1 MAKFIPKKKVIGR
14 ERPIGTHV
22 EIQHDNFER
31 GLRLWKRKCS
41 DAGTV
46 QEVRERQA
54 FIKPTE
60 KRKKRKRLP
69 NNAQS
74 VNKQR
79 INYIRKEC
87 INVNRCT

>member
-1 MAKFIPKKKVIGR
+1 MGKYVPKKKKTGR

-60 KRKKRKRLP
+60 KRKKMK
-69 NNAQS
+69 AAA
-74 VNKQR
+74 KQR
-79 INYIRKEC
+79 TKREQAKNVLRKK
-87 INVNRCT
+87 RMY

>member
-60 KRKKRKRLP
+60 KRKKAK
-69 NNAQS
+69 AAA
-74 VNKQR
+74 KQR
-79 INYIRKEC
+79 TKREQAKNKLHKKRMY
-87 INVNRCT
+87 

>member
-1 MAKFIPKKKVIGR
+1 MGKFIPKKKKTGR

-22 EIQHDNFER
+22 EVQQDNFER
-31 GLRLWKRKCS
+31 ALRLWKRKCS

-60 KRKKRKRLP
+60 KRKKMK
-69 NNAQS
+69 AAA
-74 VNKQR
+74 KQR
-79 INYIRKEC
+79 TKREQAKNVLRKK
-87 INVNRCT
+87 RMY

>member
-1 MAKFIPKKKVIGR
+1 MAKFTPKKKVTGR

-60 KRKKRKRLP
+60 KRKKAK
-69 NNAQS
+69 AAA
-74 VNKQR
+74 KQR
-79 INYIRKEC
+79 TKREQAK
-87 INVNRCT
+87 NVLHKKRMY

>member
-1 MAKFIPKKKVIGR
+1 MGKYVPKKKKTGR

-22 EIQHDNFER
+22 DVQHDNFER
-31 GLRLWKRKCS
+31 ALRLWKRKCS

-60 KRKKRKRLP
+60 KRKKMK
-69 NNAQS
+69 AAA
-74 VNKQR
+74 KQR
-79 INYIRKEC
+79 TKREQAKNKLHKKRMY
-87 INVNRCT
+87 

>member
-1 MAKFIPKKKVIGR
+1 MGKFVTKKQKTGR

-22 EIQHDNFER
+22 EVQQDNFER
-31 GLRLWKRKCS
+31 ALRLWKRKCS

-60 KRKKRKRLP
+60 KRKKMK
-69 NNAQS
+69 AAA
-74 VNKQR
+74 KQR
-79 INYIRKEC
+79 TKREQAKNVLRKK
-87 INVNRCT
+87 RMY

>member
-1 MAKFIPKKKVIGR
+1 MAKFIPRKKVTGR

-60 KRKKRKRLP
+60 KRKKAK
-69 NNAQS
+69 AAA
-74 VNKQR
+74 KQR
-79 INYIRKEC
+79 TKREQAK
-87 INVNRCT
+87 NVLHKKRMY

>member
-1 MAKFIPKKKVIGR
+1 MGKYVAKKQKTGR

-22 EIQHDNFER
+22 EVVGDNFER
-31 GLRLWKRKCS
+31 ALRLWKRKCS

-60 KRKKRKRLP
+60 KRKKMK
-69 NNAQS
+69 AAA
-74 VNKQR
+74 KQR
-79 INYIRKEC
+79 TKRDQAKTKLHKKRMY
-87 INVNRCT
+87 

>member
-1 MAKFIPKKKVIGR
+1 MAKFTPKKKVTGR

-60 KRKKRKRLP
+60 KRKKAK
-69 NNAQS
+69 AAA
-74 VNKQR
+74 KQR
-79 INYIRKEC
+79 TKREQAKNVLRKK
-87 INVNRCT
+87 RMY

>member
-1 MAKFIPKKKVIGR
+1 MAKFIPKKQKTGR

-22 EIQHDNFER
+22 DVQHDNFER
-31 GLRLWKRKCS
+31 ALMLWKRKCS

-60 KRKKRKRLP
+60 KRKKMKAAAKQRTKRLRH
-69 NNAQS
+69 S
-74 VNKQR
+74 TSIISK
-79 INYIRKEC
+79 
-87 INVNRCT
+87 

>member
-1 MAKFIPKKKVIGR
+1 MAKFTPRKVTTGR

-22 EIQHDNFER
+22 EVQHDNFER
-31 GLRLWKRKCS
+31 ALRLWKRKCS

-60 KRKKRKRLP
+60 KKKKMKAAAKQRTRREQAKNKLHKKRL
-69 NNAQS
+69 
-74 VNKQR
+74 
-79 INYIRKEC
+79 Y
-87 INVNRCT
+87 

>member
-1 MAKFIPKKKVIGR
+1 MGKFVTKKQKTGR

-22 EIQHDNFER
+22 EVQQDNFER
-31 GLRLWKRKCS
+31 ALRLWKRKCS

-60 KRKKRKRLP
+60 KRKKMK
-69 NNAQS
+69 AAA
-74 VNKQR
+74 KQR
-79 INYIRKEC
+79 TRREQAKNVLRKK
-87 INVNRCT
+87 RMY

>member
-1 MAKFIPKKKVIGR
+1 MAKFTPKKKVTGR

-60 KRKKRKRLP
+60 KRKKMK
-69 NNAQS
+69 AAC
-74 VNKQR
+74 KQR
-79 INYIRKEC
+79 TRRDQAKNVLRKK
-87 INVNRCT
+87 RMY

>member
-1 MAKFIPKKKVIGR
+1 MAKFIPRKKVTGR

-60 KRKKRKRLP
+60 KRKKAK
-69 NNAQS
+69 AAA
-74 VNKQR
+74 KQR
-79 INYIRKEC
+79 TKREQAKNVLRKK
-87 INVNRCT
+87 RMY

>member
-1 MAKFIPKKKVIGR
+1 MAKFIQKKKKTGR

-22 EIQHDNFER
+22 DVQHDNFER
-31 GLRLWKRKCS
+31 ALRLWKRKCS

-60 KRKKRKRLP
+60 KRKKMK
-69 NNAQS
+69 AAA
-74 VNKQR
+74 KQR
-79 INYIRKEC
+79 TKREQAKNVLRKK
-87 INVNRCT
+87 RMY